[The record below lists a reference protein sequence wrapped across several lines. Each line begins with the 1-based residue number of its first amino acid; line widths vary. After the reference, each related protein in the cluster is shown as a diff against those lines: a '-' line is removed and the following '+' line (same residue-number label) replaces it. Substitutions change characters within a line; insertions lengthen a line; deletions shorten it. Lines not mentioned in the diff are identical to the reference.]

1 MKVTVDTMQRM
12 KGCGIFMLEFYKILM
27 GTFLT
32 IFVPRDCGDR
42 VCTLTDNYKDDE
54 FFHRMTFVF
63 NSFCFLIVMGLYYT
77 EIKRENWCIT
87 YLDIDDEKALENL
100 DDEIERYPEIKKTML
115 VMNKQYRTASMICIT
130 TQLINIGLS
139 CADIL
144 SNHAG
149 NASLTPMISY
159 ILLIMMKLYNSYYIS
174 LSSLENERAYS
185 AYLKG
190 PKTYNAI
197 DLDHRHAEDV
207 IEVGEVELMVNPL
220 NPDDNKDNNKD
231 NNKD

>member
-1 MKVTVDTMQRM
+1 MKITIDNIQRI

-42 VCTLTDNYKDDE
+42 VCTLTDNYNDNE
-54 FFHRMTFVF
+54 VFHRMTFLY
-63 NSFCFLIVMGLYYT
+63 NSICFIIVMYLYYI

-87 YLDIDDEKALENL
+87 YLDIDDDKALENL
-100 DDEIERYPEIKKTML
+100 DDEIEQYPDIKKTML
-115 VMNKQYRTASMICIT
+115 VMNKKYRTASMICII
-130 TQLINIGLS
+130 TQLINIMLS
-139 CADIL
+139 CGDIL

-149 NASLTPMISY
+149 NASLTPLISY
-159 ILLIMMKLYNSYYIS
+159 IMLIMMKLYNSYYIS
-174 LSSLENERAYS
+174 YSSLVNERAYS

-197 DLDHRHAEDV
+197 DLDHRHVDDV
-207 IEVGEVELMVNPL
+207 IEVGEVELTVN
-220 NPDDNKDNNKD
+220 NADNN
-231 NNKD
+231 NIQ

>member
-1 MKVTVDTMQRM
+1 MKVNIDTMQRI
-12 KGCGIFMLEFYKILM
+12 KGGGIFMLEFYKILM

-32 IFVPRDCGDR
+32 IFVPRDCGSR

-54 FFHRMTFVF
+54 IFHRCVF
-63 NSFCFLIVMGLYYT
+63 ILNCVSFFTVMVLYYS

-87 YLDIDDEKALENL
+87 YLDIDENKSLENL
-100 DDEIERYPEIKKTML
+100 DTEIERYPEIKKNMTKL
-115 VMNKQYRTASMICIT
+115 NKQYRNAAYICIGM
-130 TQLINIGLS
+130 QFVNIVLS
-139 CADIL
+139 CVDIL

-159 ILLIMMKLYNSYYIS
+159 IMLIMMKLYNSYFIS
-174 LSSLENERAYS
+174 LSSIKKERAFS

-197 DLDHRHAEDV
+197 DLDHRHPDDI
-207 IEVGEVELMVNPL
+207 IEVGEVELTVIS
-220 NPDDNKDNNKD
+220 
-231 NNKD
+231 

>member
-1 MKVTVDTMQRM
+1 MKVTVDTMQRI
-12 KGCGIFMLEFYKILM
+12 KGGGIFMLEFYKILM

-42 VCTLTDNYKDDE
+42 VCTLTDNYNDDE
-54 FFHRMTFVF
+54 LFHRFVF
-63 NSFCFLIVMGLYYT
+63 GINSLCFFIVMGLYYT

-87 YLDIDDEKALENL
+87 YLDIDEEKALENL
-100 DDEIERYPEIKKTML
+100 DDEIERYPEIKKNML
-115 VMNKQYRTASMICIT
+115 TLNDKYRTATMVCISS
-130 TQLINIGLS
+130 QFINIILS
-139 CADIL
+139 CIDIL

-159 ILLIMMKLYNSYYIS
+159 ILLIMMKLYNSYFIS

-220 NPDDNKDNNKD
+220 NQDNNKD
-231 NNKD
+231 NNKSQ